1 VNPNFLELDQFNK
14 EALENLKIGV
24 SDLDDI
30 ADKNEQANNS
40 IKMAIESE
48 KRSKFKTKIQKK

>member
-48 KRSKFKTKIQKK
+48 IEEIEI